1 MANPH
6 SNYAV
11 IDVTP
16 TLSTDEYA
24 SGDIMF
30 DRVEIPQAV
39 LGNGGCSKLIN
50 VTYNS
55 KKADDY
61 TYIVYLMS
69 NDQTVGT
76 ANAALGV
83 SASNGAAAGMLGAIS
98 LSNDHDLG
106 SFATGGATKTGGF
119 DSLNFLLQAADDS
132 TSVFL
137 GMVADQAA
145 VTFDATD
152 SLQIILHIER

>member
-6 SNYAV
+6 SNFTV

-83 SASNGAAAGMLGAIS
+83 SASNGAAAGMLGAVT

-132 TSVFL
+132 TSVYFFATTTD
-137 GMVADQAA
+137 VETYAADDL
-145 VTFDATD
+145 TFRF
-152 SLQIILHIER
+152 HIQYK